1 MEKDKI
7 KKINIF
13 KNIVNG
19 IKEKQPLHRPKI
31 ESFLERQSAE
41 YFLNAEKY
49 LDALFSVAKEK
60 FNYSIDDFIE
70 SYIEFCK
77 MIVQEAIYFKK
88 HGVYRSKNQ
97 QNNLLYYQNN
107 DYMFSY
113 MFGLGIS
120 QFLWP
125 NHLKMWSFFKDIC
138 KDSNLNVKNYLEVGP
153 GHGFYLCEAMKCF
166 KEASIHLIDLSE
178 ASIDITKKMCKKLM
192 NHSYNLTTINK
203 DFLDIKPQKKTFDL
217 IVICEVL
224 EHLDDPLSFLKHT
237 HKILNKNGL
246 AIISTCANSA
256 CVDHIYLYHS
266 IEHIKSHI
274 VEENFRIEKELALP
288 VGEIDEKMD
297 WHHLQ
302 IESNYISLIRKLE

>member
-1 MEKDKI
+1 
-7 KKINIF
+7 
-13 KNIVNG
+13 
-19 IKEKQPLHRPKI
+19 
-31 ESFLERQSAE
+31 
-41 YFLNAEKY
+41 
-49 LDALFSVAKEK
+49 
-60 FNYSIDDFIE
+60 
-70 SYIEFCK
+70 
-77 MIVQEAIYFKK
+77 
-88 HGVYRSKNQ
+88 
-97 QNNLLYYQNN
+97 
-107 DYMFSY
+107 
-113 MFGLGIS
+113 
-120 QFLWP
+120 
-125 NHLKMWSFFKDIC
+125 
-138 KDSNLNVKNYLEVGP
+138 
-153 GHGFYLCEAMKCF
+153 
-166 KEASIHLIDLSE
+166 
-178 ASIDITKKMCKKLM
+178 M